1 MSSNSS
7 TPTSNSE
14 QDAAPS
20 KPSVIDNIRGFAQ
33 RNPILVYA
41 GGGTLL
47 LILIVLIILY
57 FSFIRSSRMERF
69 ADQFCTCTEQV
80 EGDYYN
86 ESKDGFA
93 YHSQLVPCFAED
105 FSAYNEGFTKAEQRI
120 LLEEFQ
126 QAVVDKC
133 PERLN
138 GVLHYEMR

>member
-7 TPTSNSE
+7 TPTSTSE
-14 QDAAPS
+14 QDTPS
-20 KPSVIDNIRGFAQ
+20 AQPSFTNNIQ
-33 RNPILVYA
+33 RFIQQNPTWVYVGA
-41 GGGTLL
+41 TFL
-47 LILIVLIILY
+47 LILIVFLILY
-57 FSFIRSSRMERF
+57 FSFIRASRMERF

-80 EGDYYN
+80 EGDFYN

-105 FSAYNEGFTKAEQRI
+105 FSPYGNGFTKAEQRI

-126 QAVVDKC
+126 QAVVKKC

-138 GVLHYEMR
+138 EVLHYEMR

>member
-7 TPTSNSE
+7 TPTSTSE
-14 QDAAPS
+14 QDASSAQPS
-20 KPSVIDNIRGFAQ
+20 FANKIQ
-33 RNPILVYA
+33 QFIQHNPTWVYVGA
-41 GGGTLL
+41 AFL
-47 LILIVLIILY
+47 LILIVFLILY
-57 FSFIRSSRMERF
+57 FSFIRASRMERF

-80 EGDYYN
+80 ERDFYN

-105 FSAYNEGFTKAEQRI
+105 FSPYGDGFTKAEKRI

-126 QAVVDKC
+126 QAVIEKC
-133 PERLN
+133 PDRLN